1 MILRSF
7 NLLQGSDNAPV
18 AVNAIRGL
26 LQLPQVGFSSDFGK
40 QQLLHFT
47 RFSIDYLRRAG
58 LLDDK
63 GNPFNLFGIASHLY
77 YHEPGN
83 LALVALIRQGVLH
96 RICGQNSR
104 IAAQR
109 EFVLLMCH
117 LFGRR
122 YLPRSY
128 ASDENLQQL
137 IKKSPSMVLLPAL
150 PKNAKKALQQH
161 DRDIL
166 SVFSGYAMTYATQ
179 HSDTLGPDTE
189 LPLSGSIR
197 TRPSSSST
205 PFHIHLRRS
214 AIDVRVRSLFAANSG
229 HDDTFNTVEEL
240 SQTARDKMHLNRYAI
255 PAMTKFIPSKEKSS
269 LVLNAY
275 LLDFFIHGQTAAL
288 KKANGIRGND
298 VWYLLEDFSLT
309 LKTIRANVI
318 RLLEAASKLTTTDA
332 GLEEDDE
339 EDDELDSGYGTYD
352 SGDIGGEAE
361 EQSQE
366 THLLARLPG
375 VSDEDWRV
383 YEVIH
388 AVTEEFETKFKAMW
402 A

>member
-1 MILRSF
+1 
-7 NLLQGSDNAPV
+7 
-18 AVNAIRGL
+18 
-26 LQLPQVGFSSDFGK
+26 
-40 QQLLHFT
+40 
-47 RFSIDYLRRAG
+47 
-58 LLDDK
+58 
-63 GNPFNLFGIASHLY
+63 
-77 YHEPGN
+77 
-83 LALVALIRQGVLH
+83 
-96 RICGQNSR
+96 
-104 IAAQR
+104 
-109 EFVLLMCH
+109 
-117 LFGRR
+117 
-122 YLPRSY
+122 
-128 ASDENLQQL
+128 
-137 IKKSPSMVLLPAL
+137 MVILPAL
-150 PKNAKKALQQH
+150 PKDAKKVLQQH

-229 HDDTFNTVEEL
+229 HEDTFNTVEEL

-332 GLEEDDE
+332 GLEENDE